1 MARRLWG
8 YEGPMLIS
16 VLSDNFYLL
25 EFQSIELCDSVLE
38 RSWHIH
44 NSGLVL
50 RRWYNGI
57 KPLCFSPAATPEW
70 ILLKNVLPVL
80 IIVDGI
86 SWVSSKIGKPLNMF
100 VRDGLNVK
108 VCVLRNKAIPCP
120 EIIKVEVEDDI
131 VEDIEILSFQARE
144 YKKEVIG
151 KVASNGTKAWVAK
164 DKIVSNEKN
173 DCEASAS
180 GVIPEAAKQV
190 CETPSDVEVVTGS
203 NANGAGTGTSK
214 MKKRRKNRKK
224 NLDKALQS
232 VSAAQPA
239 VLPVSNAGAGNASAS
254 PFGGMEAPGS
264 SIAVQGVGGRPCSG
278 SEASLQVEKSYGPV
292 TEKMPEDEGAVYNCS
307 EDEQDQSSNDEMQD
321 ENLASKKV
329 VWAQQKVISG
339 VKTRKNRR
347 R

>member
-1 MARRLWG
+1 
-8 YEGPMLIS
+8 
-16 VLSDNFYLL
+16 
-25 EFQSIELCDSVLE
+25 
-38 RSWHIH
+38 
-44 NSGLVL
+44 
-50 RRWYNGI
+50 
-57 KPLCFSPAATPEW
+57 
-70 ILLKNVLPVL
+70 
-80 IIVDGI
+80 
-86 SWVSSKIGKPLNMF
+86 MF